1 MPSGLCVKYVS
12 IQGEIKYEL
21 YVRIEAFYAIQRIS
35 SVCVIEICAI
45 PLRLQPCHLTSSP

>member
-45 PLRLQPCHLTSSP
+45 PLRLQPRHLTSSP